1 MKLLDQTLNRLEEGG
16 RQWLDYRLTVR
27 HSKVPDP
34 MYLLFRVDPKTML
47 PHLCRVEGKW
57 QGKSVTTEQRLDYP
71 AQGPASVYELGVPQT
86 AKLVDRVP
94 SDDIVRILETIRA
107 GRQRM
112 DDYRATVVDRMDDPD
127 NLWWI
132 NERPMM
138 FYRKGDKTRVDNALW
153 TGDYPFVDKPA
164 DGANMEKWWRK
175 RAEDFVF
182 CPFYITHGPT
192 VFYITTGVK
201 TDDDGKNTLVV
212 ESADKRDT
220 NQLPGETFPP
230 YYSRSPES
238 RLPPATRHSATNVRT
253 NHRNSPRRRTEW
265 FHPVASRQERTHARR
280 DRSESKKIPSSA
292 GRVSILAR
300 SRAGLRGA
308 PLRYG
313 GRQ

>member
-1 MKLLDQTLNRLEEGG
+1 MPDVRIAQLLRRCGSVLCDASDPLNNLCIPWNSWAGSIEYEMFGSTFNRLEEGG

-138 FYRKGDKTRVDNALW
+138 FYRKGDKTRVDNALMDRRLSVC
-153 TGDYPFVDKPA
+153 GQAGGRRQYGEVVA
-164 DGANMEKWWRK
+164 Q

-201 TDDDGKNTLVV
+201 EPMTM
-212 ESADKRDT
+212 
-220 NQLPGETFPP
+220 
-230 YYSRSPES
+230 
-238 RLPPATRHSATNVRT
+238 
-253 NHRNSPRRRTEW
+253 
-265 FHPVASRQERTHARR
+265 ARIR
-280 DRSESKKIPSSA
+280 
-292 GRVSILAR
+292 
-300 SRAGLRGA
+300 
-308 PLRYG
+308 
-313 GRQ
+313 